1 MSGQWNMTV
10 RPEPFWL
17 EEVFA
22 CMNYVH
28 MLDSEEWMNKNGSW
42 SRRQK
47 EEFLVPYRSYR
58 GAMRAR
64 LQPILEQYSLLGGYV
79 DSVPRERESL
89 RSYEPPMMSFLKQ
102 MQSVLEAEEHPSEE
116 ELEKTLN
123 EAFQRMLDSDLQK
136 SPDAGDPVIRGLS
149 DVMAALEGWE
159 GSDAD
164 KFKLLRLYSER
175 REVMEQLWSLQGPAG
190 EIGRDCLRYVQE
202 RYDAC
207 MEKLRKQEEVESLLN
222 AVGLNCGENSIGQI
236 TPAVMLY
243 DQIMV
248 QIREFDRNAGV
259 FQTNLHLGLETFYL
273 YQSRQEDLFNDERL
287 LAGLKALSDP
297 TRLKILHLLVERP
310 CYLQEMAKELEL
322 TPATVLHHLGLL
334 MSQALIEIQV
344 TTEKK
349 KVYYRVNRQGL
360 EEVSQGILQLELTRE
375 EREEQVQEE
384 LRKQSRNAHAG
395 EHFQT
400 WTM

>member
-1 MSGQWNMTV
+1 
-10 RPEPFWL
+10 
-17 EEVFA
+17 
-22 CMNYVH
+22 
-28 MLDSEEWMNKNGSW
+28 
-42 SRRQK
+42 
-47 EEFLVPYRSYR
+47 
-58 GAMRAR
+58 
-64 LQPILEQYSLLGGYV
+64 
-79 DSVPRERESL
+79 
-89 RSYEPPMMSFLKQ
+89 

-248 QIREFDRNAGV
+248 QIREFDRNAGA

-273 YQSRQEDLFNDERL
+273 YQSRQDELFNDERL

-384 LRKQSRNAHAG
+384 LRKQSRNTHAG